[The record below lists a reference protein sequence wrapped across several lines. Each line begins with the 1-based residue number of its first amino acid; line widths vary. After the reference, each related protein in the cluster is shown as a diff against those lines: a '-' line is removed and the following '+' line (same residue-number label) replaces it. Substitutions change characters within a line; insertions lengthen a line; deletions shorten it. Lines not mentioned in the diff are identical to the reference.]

1 MLSCSTMSAVSHVYL
16 TSVRSQQLSLLFGS
30 NLALPVK
37 ILPCVYTQSHTQSA
51 VRGRQRW
58 EGSLLPSL
66 GVGRSRYIP
75 TTSLYPHHYGI
86 QWYYSLSLMLTAFVH
101 FSWDNCKKGYNL
113 SLNTISR
120 NFYHS
125 VCLTI
130 CTLENKTKILKIW
143 FLSSFIGVCSLKSAS
158 EIGLYVVGDKFWA
171 LWWWGFLFSS
181 L

>member
-1 MLSCSTMSAVSHVYL
+1 MPGAPVDSTRFYHGPGRVDPGFYRVVASLDVHAMLSCSTMSAVSHVYL

-37 ILPCVYTQSHTQSA
+37 ILPCVCTHSHTQSA

-101 FSWDNCKKGYNL
+101 FS
-113 SLNTISR
+113 
-120 NFYHS
+120 
-125 VCLTI
+125 
-130 CTLENKTKILKIW
+130 
-143 FLSSFIGVCSLKSAS
+143 
-158 EIGLYVVGDKFWA
+158 
-171 LWWWGFLFSS
+171 
-181 L
+181 